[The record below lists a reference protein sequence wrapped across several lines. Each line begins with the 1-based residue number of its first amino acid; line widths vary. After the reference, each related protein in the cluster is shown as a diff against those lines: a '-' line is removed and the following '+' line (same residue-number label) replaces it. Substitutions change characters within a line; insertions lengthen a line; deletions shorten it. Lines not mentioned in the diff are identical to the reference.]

1 MELGKVMNIN
11 ELFNLFNI
19 SVLSEYRGSHSAED
33 PNAPKTFGVTK
44 NSILHIWSDHSM
56 AVTGIATSGCGYN
69 RKIAT
74 SSLDQTCKVNLRFY
88 VKNKIF
94 TFLFFLLF
102 FRFTILPL
110 VRFSAHFYIMPQSA
124 ASP

>member
-11 ELFNLFNI
+11 ELFNSFNINI

-74 SSLDQTCKVNLRFY
+74 SSLDQTCKVSLRFY
-88 VKNKIF
+88 VKKTKNF
-94 TFLFFLLF
+94 TF
-102 FRFTILPL
+102 
-110 VRFSAHFYIMPQSA
+110 
-124 ASP
+124 